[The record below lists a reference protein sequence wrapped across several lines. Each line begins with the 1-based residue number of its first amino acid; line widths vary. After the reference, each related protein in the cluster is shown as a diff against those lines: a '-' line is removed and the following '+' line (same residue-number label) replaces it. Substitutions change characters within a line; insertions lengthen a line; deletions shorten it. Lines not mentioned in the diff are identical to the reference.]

1 MALRREQQIFAD
13 ETDETRILFNEK
25 LVTKNSSW
33 LFFMLYNM
41 YINKASHE
49 INRYFCGN

>member
-25 LVTKNSSW
+25 LVTKE
-33 LFFMLYNM
+33 LATVFMLYN
-41 YINKASHE
+41 IQIDEAPHE
-49 INRYFCGN
+49 INRYFCGD